1 MLQWLMGRILP
12 WLLWIPPLATLVV
25 TVVAAAVAALF
36 LAAVSNIVEDMVASK
51 CAAVVHLGLQHYLIQ
66 LLLYCLF

>member
-25 TVVAAAVAALF
+25 TVVTAAVAAVF
-36 LAAVSNIVEDMVASK
+36 SAAVSNVIEDMVAPK
-51 CAAVVHLGLQHYLIQ
+51 CTAVVHLGLQQYLIQ